1 MIRTA
6 LVEQTQATLIQ
17 ADHMVQ
23 IGPRA
28 IHVSFFLV
36 YGQPEMKA
44 PIAEWETLPRRNRT
58 KNHTNLKDFLI
69 CFLF

>member
-1 MIRTA
+1 M
-6 LVEQTQATLIQ
+6 LIQ

-23 IGPRA
+23 VGPRA

-44 PIAEWETLPRRNRT
+44 PIA
-58 KNHTNLKDFLI
+58 D
-69 CFLF
+69 

>member
-1 MIRTA
+1 M
-6 LVEQTQATLIQ
+6 LIQ

-23 IGPRA
+23 VGPRA

-44 PIAEWETLPRRNRT
+44 PIADWEILPWKNRT
-58 KNHTNLKDFLI
+58 KTPTSLKEFFV